1 MRGFVYWGIMIEFEE
16 NGKREMTIK
25 RNGRVYEYNKDSH
38 TIEVF
43 DDKGKQL
50 ILISICFSTPMTE
63 DDIVRFA
70 DIMLK

>member
-1 MRGFVYWGIMIEFEE
+1 
-16 NGKREMTIK
+16 MTIK